1 MDYFKTQIHP
11 ILPQNPDDLIAAVQ
25 AIKFKGGNT
34 YTHRALQFVS
44 KHMLTKGNGTRDG
57 VAKMVVIITDGQSVN
72 FDKTVAA
79 ADAIKATGVLPSMNF
94 FFLLIYILLYNLHN
108 APFQ

>member
-1 MDYFKTQIHP
+1 MDYFKTKIHP

-44 KHMLTKGNGTRDG
+44 THMLTKGNGTRDG

-79 ADAIKATGVLPSMNF
+79 ADAIKATGRLPSMN
-94 FFLLIYILLYNLHN
+94 FFLLIYILLYNLHR